1 MENRMNGNTVR
12 VWTKQHENVLRELET
27 KGRYVARREY
37 ILADLGEHA
46 PLVLEAY
53 DWLVKHTPAAADRPA
68 DADYPVWVSLK
79 SEATMLKSPGTVI
92 LELTLSPDRIVPVNI
107 MKWGAVLDYSYIPA
121 DREDAARHRKLLE
134 EYRVS
139 DSKAYM
145 SQCYPEIKREI
156 IKSWDRLFDAR
167 VDMGNPDCYGNIWE
181 IRKEWVTQV
190 IR

>member
-1 MENRMNGNTVR
+1 MENRMNGNAVR

-37 ILADLGEHA
+37 IQADLGEHA

-68 DADYPVWVSLK
+68 DADYPIWV
-79 SEATMLKSPGTVI
+79 
-92 LELTLSPDRIVPVNI
+92 TLDPSRIVPVNI

-121 DREDAARHRKLLE
+121 DQEDAARHRKLLE

-145 SQCYPEIKREI
+145 SQFYPEIKREI

-181 IRKEWVTQV
+181 IKREWITDVL
-190 IR
+190 R

>member
-1 MENRMNGNTVR
+1 MENRMNGNAVR

-37 ILADLGEHA
+37 IQADLGEHA

-92 LELTLSPDRIVPVNI
+92 LELTLDPSRIVPVNI
-107 MKWGAVLDYSYIPA
+107 MKWGAVLDIRIFRLTGRTPPA
-121 DREDAARHRKLLE
+121 TE
-134 EYRVS
+134 S
-139 DSKAYM
+139 
-145 SQCYPEIKREI
+145 
-156 IKSWDRLFDAR
+156 SWRNTGSATAEHICPSSTR
-167 VDMGNPDCYGNIWE
+167 RSNG
-181 IRKEWVTQV
+181 RS
-190 IR
+190 

>member
-1 MENRMNGNTVR
+1 MENRMNGNAVR

-37 ILADLGEHA
+37 IQADLGEHA

-92 LELTLSPDRIVPVNI
+92 LELTLGPVPDRTGEHHEMGSGPGLFLYPGEPGGRCPAQKAPGGIPGQRQQGIYVPVLPGDQTGDH
-107 MKWGAVLDYSYIPA
+107 KKLGPA
-121 DREDAARHRKLLE
+121 L
-134 EYRVS
+134 
-139 DSKAYM
+139 
-145 SQCYPEIKREI
+145 
-156 IKSWDRLFDAR
+156 
-167 VDMGNPDCYGNIWE
+167 
-181 IRKEWVTQV
+181 
-190 IR
+190 

>member
-1 MENRMNGNTVR
+1 
-12 VWTKQHENVLRELET
+12 
-27 KGRYVARREY
+27 
-37 ILADLGEHA
+37 
-46 PLVLEAY
+46 
-53 DWLVKHTPAAADRPA
+53 
-68 DADYPVWVSLK
+68 
-79 SEATMLKSPGTVI
+79 MLKSPGTVI
-92 LELTLSPDRIVPVNI
+92 LELTLDPDWIVPVNI

-145 SQCYPEIKREI
+145 SQFYPEIKREI

-181 IRKEWVTQV
+181 IKREWITDVL
-190 IR
+190 R

>member
-1 MENRMNGNTVR
+1 MENRMNGNAVR

-68 DADYPVWVSLK
+68 DADYPIWVSLK

-92 LELTLSPDRIVPVNI
+92 LELTLDPSRIVPVNI
-107 MKWGAVLDYSYIPA
+107 MKWGAILDYSYIPA
-121 DREDAARHRKLLE
+121 DQETLPGTESSWRNTGSATARHICPSSTR
-134 EYRVS
+134 RS
-139 DSKAYM
+139 NGRS
-145 SQCYPEIKREI
+145 
-156 IKSWDRLFDAR
+156 
-167 VDMGNPDCYGNIWE
+167 
-181 IRKEWVTQV
+181 
-190 IR
+190 

>member
-1 MENRMNGNTVR
+1 MNGNAVR

-37 ILADLGEHA
+37 IQADLGEHA

-68 DADYPVWVSLK
+68 DADYPIWVSLK

-92 LELTLSPDRIVPVNI
+92 LELTLDPSRIVPVNI

-121 DREDAARHRKLLE
+121 DQEDAARHRKLLE

-145 SQCYPEIKREI
+145 SQFYPEIKREI

-181 IRKEWVTQV
+181 IKKEWITDVL
-190 IR
+190 R